1 MANIRK
7 RGNSYQI
14 RVGVGYK
21 PDGTQISRSMTWSP
35 APGMSERQIEKELNR
50 QAVIFEEECKSRSAG
65 GMVKFEIFAE
75 EWFSEYAKPNLR
87 NTTFNFLYHQRL
99 RVYRAIG
106 DTSME
111 KITVRQLQEFINSL
125 SKDGANEVN
134 GKPLSP
140 KTVRHVLSL
149 VSDIFAY
156 AVRMGIVR
164 ENPCVRVVLPK
175 LVRKEKKIYTVEET
189 VRLMEL
195 LRKEPVKYRAFF
207 FLLIYSGCRRGEL
220 LGLEWRD
227 VDFANCLIRSGAPR
241 ATPPTGELTLIP
253 QKRSSPS
260 AHSSFRRRSWIFC
273 VSCVNS
279 SSGRLIFSAT
289 SGSSLVGSSPKK
301 TASLSILTP
310 HTTGWRSSARA
321 MGFRSTVCIRSG
333 ISSLRSWSATAL
345 ISSPCPAFLGILR
358 FLLLLI
364 FTATCLRTHESG
376 LLIRSLQHCSFRIP
390 DGLVMDISLFCRK
403 RKS

>member
-21 PDGTQISRSMTWSP
+21 PDGTQISRSMTWTP
-35 APGMSERQIEKELNR
+35 AQGMSERQIEKELNR
-50 QAVIFEEECKSRSAG
+50 QAVIFEEECRSRSAG

-75 EWFSEYAKPNLR
+75 EWFSEYAKSNLR

-227 VDFANCLIRSGAPR
+227 VDFANCLISIRRTSCY
-241 ATPPTGELTLIP
+241 TPDRGTYTDTTKTEQSKRTLKLPQEVMDILCELREFQLR
-253 QKRSSPS
+253 Q
-260 AHSSFRRRSWIFC
+260 ADIFGDKW
-273 VSCVNS
+273 VE
-279 SSGRLIFSAT
+279 SGRLFTKETGEPQHPNT
-289 SGSSLVGSSPKK
+289 SYHWLEKFCARNGLPFYGLHSFRHLFASLLVGNGVDIVTVSGVLGHSAVS
-301 TASLSILTP
+301 TTSNIYCHMLEDARVRTSDTVASALRLSD
-310 HTTGWRSSARA
+310 S
-321 MGFRSTVCIRSG
+321 
-333 ISSLRSWSATAL
+333 
-345 ISSPCPAFLGILR
+345 
-358 FLLLLI
+358 
-364 FTATCLRTHESG
+364 
-376 LLIRSLQHCSFRIP
+376 
-390 DGLVMDISLFCRK
+390 
-403 RKS
+403 

>member
-156 AVRMGIVR
+156 AVRMGIAR

-207 FLLIYSGCRRGEL
+207 YLLIYSGCRRGEL

-227 VDFANCLIRSGAPR
+227 VDFANCLISIRRTSCY
-241 ATPPTGELTLIP
+241 TPDRGTYTDTTKTEQSKRTLKLPQEVMDILCELREFQLR
-253 QKRSSPS
+253 Q
-260 AHSSFRRRSWIFC
+260 ADIFGDKW
-273 VSCVNS
+273 VE
-279 SSGRLIFSAT
+279 SGRLFTKENGEPQHPNT
-289 SGSSLVGSSPKK
+289 SYHWLEKFCARNGLPFYGLHSFRHLF
-301 TASLSILTP
+301 ASLLVSNGVDIVTVSGVLG
-310 HTTGWRSSARA
+310 HSAVSTTSNIYCHMLEDALVRASDTVASA
-321 MGFRSTVCIRSG
+321 
-333 ISSLRSWSATAL
+333 
-345 ISSPCPAFLGILR
+345 
-358 FLLLLI
+358 
-364 FTATCLRTHESG
+364 
-376 LLIRSLQHCSFRIP
+376 LQLS
-390 DGLVMDISLFCRK
+390 DS
-403 RKS
+403 

>member
-156 AVRMGIVR
+156 AVRMGIAR

-207 FLLIYSGCRRGEL
+207 YLLIYSGCRRGEL

-227 VDFANCLIRSGAPR
+227 VDFANCLISIRRTSCY
-241 ATPPTGELTLIP
+241 TPDRGTYTDTTKTEQSKRTLKLPQEVMDILCELREFQLR
-253 QKRSSPS
+253 Q
-260 AHSSFRRRSWIFC
+260 ADIFGDKW
-273 VSCVNS
+273 VE
-279 SSGRLIFSAT
+279 SGRLFTKENGEPQHPNT
-289 SGSSLVGSSPKK
+289 SYHWLEKFCARNGLPFYGLHSFRHLF
-301 TASLSILTP
+301 ASLLVSNGVDIVTVSGVLG
-310 HTTGWRSSARA
+310 HSAVSTTTKIYCHMLEDARVRATDTVASA
-321 MGFRSTVCIRSG
+321 
-333 ISSLRSWSATAL
+333 
-345 ISSPCPAFLGILR
+345 
-358 FLLLLI
+358 
-364 FTATCLRTHESG
+364 
-376 LLIRSLQHCSFRIP
+376 LQLS
-390 DGLVMDISLFCRK
+390 DS
-403 RKS
+403 

>member
-21 PDGTQISRSMTWSP
+21 PDGTQISRSMTWTP
-35 APGMSERQIEKELNR
+35 AQGMSERQIEKELNR
-50 QAVIFEEECKSRSAG
+50 QAVIFEEECRSRSAG

-75 EWFSEYAKPNLR
+75 EWFSEYAKSNLR

-164 ENPCVRVVLPK
+164 ENPCVRVVPPK

-207 FLLIYSGCRRGEL
+207 YLLIYSGCRRGEL

-227 VDFANCLIRSGAPR
+227 VDFANCLISIRRTSCY
-241 ATPPTGELTLIP
+241 TPDRGTYTDTTKTEQSKRTLKLPQEVMDILCELREFQLR
-253 QKRSSPS
+253 Q
-260 AHSSFRRRSWIFC
+260 ADIFGDKW
-273 VSCVNS
+273 VE
-279 SSGRLIFSAT
+279 SGRLFTKENGEPQHPNT
-289 SGSSLVGSSPKK
+289 SYHWLEKFCARNGLPFYGLHSFRHLF
-301 TASLSILTP
+301 ASLLVSNGVDIVTVSGVLG
-310 HTTGWRSSARA
+310 HSAVSTTSNIYCHMLEDARVRASDTVASA
-321 MGFRSTVCIRSG
+321 
-333 ISSLRSWSATAL
+333 
-345 ISSPCPAFLGILR
+345 
-358 FLLLLI
+358 
-364 FTATCLRTHESG
+364 
-376 LLIRSLQHCSFRIP
+376 LQLS
-390 DGLVMDISLFCRK
+390 DS
-403 RKS
+403 

>member
-21 PDGTQISRSMTWSP
+21 PDGTQISRSMTWTP
-35 APGMSERQIEKELNR
+35 AQGMSERQIEKELNR
-50 QAVIFEEECKSRSAG
+50 QAVIFEEECRSRSAG

-75 EWFSEYAKPNLR
+75 EWFSEYAKSNLR

-227 VDFANCLIRSGAPR
+227 VDFANCLISIRRTSCY
-241 ATPPTGELTLIP
+241 TPDRGTYTDTTKTEQSKRTLKLPQEVMDILCELRDFQLR
-253 QKRSSPS
+253 Q
-260 AHSSFRRRSWIFC
+260 ADIFGDKW
-273 VSCVNS
+273 VE
-279 SSGRLIFSAT
+279 SGRLFTKETGEPQHPNT
-289 SGSSLVGSSPKK
+289 SYHWLEKFCARNGLPFYGLHSFRHLFASLLVGNGVDIVTVSGVLGHS
-301 TASLSILTP
+301 AVS
-310 HTTGWRSSARA
+310 TTSNIYCHMLEDAR
-321 MGFRSTVCIRSG
+321 V
-333 ISSLRSWSATAL
+333 
-345 ISSPCPAFLGILR
+345 
-358 FLLLLI
+358 
-364 FTATCLRTHESG
+364 
-376 LLIRSLQHCSFRIP
+376 
-390 DGLVMDISLFCRK
+390 
-403 RKS
+403 

>member
-21 PDGTQISRSMTWSP
+21 SDGTQISRSMTWSP

-156 AVRMGIVR
+156 AVRMGIAR

-207 FLLIYSGCRRGEL
+207 YLLIYSGCRRGEL

-227 VDFANCLIRSGAPR
+227 VDFANCLISIRRTSCY
-241 ATPPTGELTLIP
+241 TPDRGTYTDTTKTEQSKRTLKLPQEVMDILCELREFQLR
-253 QKRSSPS
+253 Q
-260 AHSSFRRRSWIFC
+260 ADIFGDKW
-273 VSCVNS
+273 VE
-279 SSGRLIFSAT
+279 SGRLFTKENGEPQHPNT
-289 SGSSLVGSSPKK
+289 SYHWLEKFCARNGLPFYGLHSFRHLF
-301 TASLSILTP
+301 ASLLVSNGVDIVTVSGVLG
-310 HTTGWRSSARA
+310 HSAVSTTSNIYCHMLEDARVRASDTVASA
-321 MGFRSTVCIRSG
+321 
-333 ISSLRSWSATAL
+333 
-345 ISSPCPAFLGILR
+345 
-358 FLLLLI
+358 
-364 FTATCLRTHESG
+364 
-376 LLIRSLQHCSFRIP
+376 LQLS
-390 DGLVMDISLFCRK
+390 DS
-403 RKS
+403 

>member
-156 AVRMGIVR
+156 AVRMGIAR

-207 FLLIYSGCRRGEL
+207 YLLIYSGCRRGEL

-227 VDFANCLIRSGAPR
+227 VDFANCLISIRRTSCY
-241 ATPPTGELTLIP
+241 TPDRGTYTDTTKTEQSKRTLKLPQEIMDILCELREFQLR
-253 QKRSSPS
+253 Q
-260 AHSSFRRRSWIFC
+260 ADIFGDKW
-273 VSCVNS
+273 VE
-279 SSGRLIFSAT
+279 SGRLFTKENGEPQHPNT
-289 SGSSLVGSSPKK
+289 SYHWLEKFCARNGLPFYGLHSFRHLF
-301 TASLSILTP
+301 ASLLVSNGVDIVTVSGVLG
-310 HTTGWRSSARA
+310 HSAVSTTSNIYCHMLEDARVRASDTVASA
-321 MGFRSTVCIRSG
+321 
-333 ISSLRSWSATAL
+333 
-345 ISSPCPAFLGILR
+345 
-358 FLLLLI
+358 
-364 FTATCLRTHESG
+364 
-376 LLIRSLQHCSFRIP
+376 LQLS
-390 DGLVMDISLFCRK
+390 DS
-403 RKS
+403 

>member
-21 PDGTQISRSMTWSP
+21 PDGTQISRSMTWTP
-35 APGMSERQIEKELNR
+35 AQGMSERQIEKELNR
-50 QAVIFEEECKSRSAG
+50 QAVIFEEECRSRSAG
-65 GMVKFEIFAE
+65 GIVKFEIFAE
-75 EWFSEYAKPNLR
+75 EWFSEYAKSNLR

-227 VDFANCLIRSGAPR
+227 VDFANCLISIRRTSCY
-241 ATPPTGELTLIP
+241 TPDRGTYTDTTKTEQSKRTLKLPQEVMDILCELRDFQLR
-253 QKRSSPS
+253 Q
-260 AHSSFRRRSWIFC
+260 ADIFGDKW
-273 VSCVNS
+273 VE
-279 SSGRLIFSAT
+279 SGRLFTKETGEPQHPNT
-289 SGSSLVGSSPKK
+289 SYHWLEKFCARNGLPFYGLHSFRHLFASLLVGNGVDIVTVSGVLGHSAVS
-301 TASLSILTP
+301 TTSNIYCHMLEDARVRASDTVASALRLSD
-310 HTTGWRSSARA
+310 S
-321 MGFRSTVCIRSG
+321 
-333 ISSLRSWSATAL
+333 
-345 ISSPCPAFLGILR
+345 
-358 FLLLLI
+358 
-364 FTATCLRTHESG
+364 
-376 LLIRSLQHCSFRIP
+376 
-390 DGLVMDISLFCRK
+390 
-403 RKS
+403 

>member
-14 RVGVGYK
+14 REGVGYK

-156 AVRMGIVR
+156 AVRMGIAR

-207 FLLIYSGCRRGEL
+207 YLLIYSGCRRGEL

-227 VDFANCLIRSGAPR
+227 VDFANCLISIRRTSCY
-241 ATPPTGELTLIP
+241 TPDRGTYTDTTKTEQSKRTLKLPQEVMDILCELREFQLR
-253 QKRSSPS
+253 Q
-260 AHSSFRRRSWIFC
+260 ADIFGDKW
-273 VSCVNS
+273 VE
-279 SSGRLIFSAT
+279 SGRLFTKENGEPQHPNT
-289 SGSSLVGSSPKK
+289 SYHWLEKFCARNGLPFYGLHSFRHLF
-301 TASLSILTP
+301 ASLLVSNGVDIVTVSGVLG
-310 HTTGWRSSARA
+310 HSAVSTTSNIYCHMLEDARVRASDTVASA
-321 MGFRSTVCIRSG
+321 
-333 ISSLRSWSATAL
+333 
-345 ISSPCPAFLGILR
+345 
-358 FLLLLI
+358 
-364 FTATCLRTHESG
+364 
-376 LLIRSLQHCSFRIP
+376 LQLS
-390 DGLVMDISLFCRK
+390 DS
-403 RKS
+403 

>member
-75 EWFSEYAKPNLR
+75 EWLSEYAKSNLR

-227 VDFANCLIRSGAPR
+227 VDFANCLISVRRTSCY
-241 ATPPTGELTLIP
+241 TPDRGTYTDTTKTEQSKRTLKLPQEVMDILCELRDFQLR
-253 QKRSSPS
+253 Q
-260 AHSSFRRRSWIFC
+260 ADIFGDKW
-273 VSCVNS
+273 VE
-279 SSGRLIFSAT
+279 SGRLFTKETGEPQHPNT
-289 SGSSLVGSSPKK
+289 SYHWLEKFCARNGLPFYGLHSFRHLFASLLVGNGVDIVTVSGVLGHSAVS
-301 TASLSILTP
+301 TTSNIYCHMLEDARVRASDTVASALRLSD
-310 HTTGWRSSARA
+310 S
-321 MGFRSTVCIRSG
+321 
-333 ISSLRSWSATAL
+333 
-345 ISSPCPAFLGILR
+345 
-358 FLLLLI
+358 
-364 FTATCLRTHESG
+364 
-376 LLIRSLQHCSFRIP
+376 
-390 DGLVMDISLFCRK
+390 
-403 RKS
+403 

>member
-21 PDGTQISRSMTWSP
+21 PDGTQISRSMTWTP
-35 APGMSERQIEKELNR
+35 AQGMSERQIEKELNR
-50 QAVIFEEECKSRSAG
+50 QAVIFEEECRSRSAG

-75 EWFSEYAKPNLR
+75 EWFSEYAKSNLR

-227 VDFANCLIRSGAPR
+227 VDFANCLISIQRTSCY
-241 ATPPTGELTLIP
+241 TPDRGTYTDTTKTEQSKRTLKLPQEVMDILCELREFQLR
-253 QKRSSPS
+253 Q
-260 AHSSFRRRSWIFC
+260 ADIFGDKW
-273 VSCVNS
+273 VE
-279 SSGRLIFSAT
+279 SGRLFTKENGEPQHPNT
-289 SGSSLVGSSPKK
+289 SYHWLEKFCARNGLPFYGLHSFRHLF
-301 TASLSILTP
+301 ASLLVSNGVDIVTVSGVLG
-310 HTTGWRSSARA
+310 HSAVSTTSNIYCHMLEDARVRASDTVASA
-321 MGFRSTVCIRSG
+321 
-333 ISSLRSWSATAL
+333 
-345 ISSPCPAFLGILR
+345 
-358 FLLLLI
+358 
-364 FTATCLRTHESG
+364 
-376 LLIRSLQHCSFRIP
+376 LQLS
-390 DGLVMDISLFCRK
+390 DS
-403 RKS
+403 

>member
-156 AVRMGIVR
+156 AVRMGIAR

-207 FLLIYSGCRRGEL
+207 YLLIYSGCRRGEL

-227 VDFANCLIRSGAPR
+227 VDFANCLISIRRTSCY
-241 ATPPTGELTLIP
+241 TPDRGTYTDTTKTEQSKRTLKLPQEVMDILCELREFQLR
-253 QKRSSPS
+253 Q
-260 AHSSFRRRSWIFC
+260 ADIFGDKW
-273 VSCVNS
+273 VE
-279 SSGRLIFSAT
+279 SGRLFTKENGEPQHPNT
-289 SGSSLVGSSPKK
+289 SYHWLEKFCARNGLPFYGLQWFRHLF
-301 TASLSILTP
+301 ASLLVSNGVDIVTVSGVLG
-310 HTTGWRSSARA
+310 HSAVSTTSNIYCHMLEDARVRASDTVASA
-321 MGFRSTVCIRSG
+321 
-333 ISSLRSWSATAL
+333 
-345 ISSPCPAFLGILR
+345 
-358 FLLLLI
+358 
-364 FTATCLRTHESG
+364 
-376 LLIRSLQHCSFRIP
+376 LQLS
-390 DGLVMDISLFCRK
+390 DS
-403 RKS
+403 

>member
-156 AVRMGIVR
+156 AVRMGIAR

-207 FLLIYSGCRRGEL
+207 YLLIYSGCRRGEL

-227 VDFANCLIRSGAPR
+227 VDFANCLISIRRTSCY
-241 ATPPTGELTLIP
+241 TPDRGTYTDTTKTEQSKRTLKLPQEVMDILCELREFQLR
-253 QKRSSPS
+253 Q
-260 AHSSFRRRSWIFC
+260 ADIFGDKW
-273 VSCVNS
+273 VE
-279 SSGRLIFSAT
+279 SGRLFTKENGEPQHPNT
-289 SGSSLVGSSPKK
+289 SYHWLEKFCARNGLPFYGLHSFRHLF
-301 TASLSILTP
+301 ASLLVSNGVDIVTVSGVLG
-310 HTTGWRSSARA
+310 HSAVSTTSNIYCHMLEDARVRASDTVTSA
-321 MGFRSTVCIRSG
+321 
-333 ISSLRSWSATAL
+333 
-345 ISSPCPAFLGILR
+345 
-358 FLLLLI
+358 
-364 FTATCLRTHESG
+364 
-376 LLIRSLQHCSFRIP
+376 LQLS
-390 DGLVMDISLFCRK
+390 DS
-403 RKS
+403 

>member
-75 EWFSEYAKPNLR
+75 EWFSEYAKSNLR

-207 FLLIYSGCRRGEL
+207 YLLIYSGCRRGEL

-227 VDFANCLIRSGAPR
+227 VDFANCLISIRRTSCY
-241 ATPPTGELTLIP
+241 TPDRGTYTDTTKTEQSKRTLKLPQEVMDILCELRDFQLR
-253 QKRSSPS
+253 Q
-260 AHSSFRRRSWIFC
+260 ADIFGDKW
-273 VSCVNS
+273 VE
-279 SSGRLIFSAT
+279 SGRLFTKENGEPQHPNT
-289 SGSSLVGSSPKK
+289 SYHWLEKFCARNGLPFYGLHSFRHLFASLLVGNGVDIVTVSGVLGHSAVS
-301 TASLSILTP
+301 TTSNIYCHMLEDARVRASDTVASALQLSD
-310 HTTGWRSSARA
+310 S
-321 MGFRSTVCIRSG
+321 
-333 ISSLRSWSATAL
+333 
-345 ISSPCPAFLGILR
+345 
-358 FLLLLI
+358 
-364 FTATCLRTHESG
+364 
-376 LLIRSLQHCSFRIP
+376 
-390 DGLVMDISLFCRK
+390 
-403 RKS
+403 

>member
-156 AVRMGIVR
+156 AVRMGIAR

-175 LVRKEKKIYTVEET
+175 LVRKEKKIYNVEET

-207 FLLIYSGCRRGEL
+207 YLLIYSGCRRGEL

-227 VDFANCLIRSGAPR
+227 VDFANCLISIRRTSCY
-241 ATPPTGELTLIP
+241 TPDRGTYTDTTKTEQSKRTLKLPQEVMDILCELREFQLR
-253 QKRSSPS
+253 Q
-260 AHSSFRRRSWIFC
+260 ADIFGDKW
-273 VSCVNS
+273 VE
-279 SSGRLIFSAT
+279 SGRLFTKENGEPQHPNT
-289 SGSSLVGSSPKK
+289 SYHWLEKFCARNGLPFYGLHSFRHLF
-301 TASLSILTP
+301 ASLLVSNGVDIVTVSGVLG
-310 HTTGWRSSARA
+310 HSAVSTTSNIYCHMLEDARVRASDTVASA
-321 MGFRSTVCIRSG
+321 
-333 ISSLRSWSATAL
+333 
-345 ISSPCPAFLGILR
+345 
-358 FLLLLI
+358 
-364 FTATCLRTHESG
+364 
-376 LLIRSLQHCSFRIP
+376 LQLS
-390 DGLVMDISLFCRK
+390 DS
-403 RKS
+403 

>member
-21 PDGTQISRSMTWSP
+21 PDGTQISRSMTWTP
-35 APGMSERQIEKELNR
+35 AQGMSERQIEKELNR
-50 QAVIFEEECKSRSAG
+50 QAVIFEEECRSRSAG

-75 EWFSEYAKPNLR
+75 EWFSEYAKSNLR

-227 VDFANCLIRSGAPR
+227 VDFANCLISIRRTSCY
-241 ATPPTGELTLIP
+241 TPDRGTYTDTTKTEQSKRTLKLPQEVMDILCELRDFQLR
-253 QKRSSPS
+253 K
-260 AHSSFRRRSWIFC
+260 ADIFGDKW
-273 VSCVNS
+273 VE
-279 SSGRLIFSAT
+279 SGRLFTKETGEPQHPNT
-289 SGSSLVGSSPKK
+289 SYHWLEKFCARNGLPFYGLHSFRHLFASLLVGNGVDIVTVSGVLGHSAVS
-301 TASLSILTP
+301 TTSNIYCHMLEDARVRASDTVASALRLSD
-310 HTTGWRSSARA
+310 S
-321 MGFRSTVCIRSG
+321 
-333 ISSLRSWSATAL
+333 
-345 ISSPCPAFLGILR
+345 
-358 FLLLLI
+358 
-364 FTATCLRTHESG
+364 
-376 LLIRSLQHCSFRIP
+376 
-390 DGLVMDISLFCRK
+390 
-403 RKS
+403 

>member
-156 AVRMGIVR
+156 AVRMGIAR

-220 LGLEWRD
+220 LGLEWQD
-227 VDFANCLIRSGAPR
+227 VDFANCLISIRRTSCY
-241 ATPPTGELTLIP
+241 TPDRGTYTDTTKTEQSKRTLKLPQEVMDILCELREFQLR
-253 QKRSSPS
+253 Q
-260 AHSSFRRRSWIFC
+260 ADIFGDKW
-273 VSCVNS
+273 VE
-279 SSGRLIFSAT
+279 SGRLFTKENGEPQHPNT
-289 SGSSLVGSSPKK
+289 SYHWLEKFCARNGLPFYGLHSFRHLF
-301 TASLSILTP
+301 ASLLVSNGVDIVTVSGVLG
-310 HTTGWRSSARA
+310 HSAVSTTSNIYCHMLEDARVRASDTVASA
-321 MGFRSTVCIRSG
+321 
-333 ISSLRSWSATAL
+333 
-345 ISSPCPAFLGILR
+345 
-358 FLLLLI
+358 
-364 FTATCLRTHESG
+364 
-376 LLIRSLQHCSFRIP
+376 LQLS
-390 DGLVMDISLFCRK
+390 DS
-403 RKS
+403 

>member
-21 PDGTQISRSMTWSP
+21 PDGTQISRSMTWTP
-35 APGMSERQIEKELNR
+35 AQGMSERQIEKELNR
-50 QAVIFEEECKSRSAG
+50 QAVIFEEECRSRSAG

-75 EWFSEYAKPNLR
+75 EWFSEYAKSNLR

-207 FLLIYSGCRRGEL
+207 FLLIYSGSRRGEL

-227 VDFANCLIRSGAPR
+227 VDFANCLISIRRTSCY
-241 ATPPTGELTLIP
+241 TPDRGTYTDTTKTEQSKRTLKLPQEVMDILCELREFQLR
-253 QKRSSPS
+253 Q
-260 AHSSFRRRSWIFC
+260 ADIFGDKW
-273 VSCVNS
+273 VE
-279 SSGRLIFSAT
+279 SGRLFTKETGEPQHPNT
-289 SGSSLVGSSPKK
+289 SYHWLEKFCARNGLPFYGLHSFRHLFASLLVGNGVDIVTVSGVLGHSAVS
-301 TASLSILTP
+301 TTSNIYCHMLEDARVRASDTVASALRLSD
-310 HTTGWRSSARA
+310 S
-321 MGFRSTVCIRSG
+321 
-333 ISSLRSWSATAL
+333 
-345 ISSPCPAFLGILR
+345 
-358 FLLLLI
+358 
-364 FTATCLRTHESG
+364 
-376 LLIRSLQHCSFRIP
+376 
-390 DGLVMDISLFCRK
+390 
-403 RKS
+403 

>member
-21 PDGTQISRSMTWSP
+21 PDGTQISRSMTWTP
-35 APGMSERQIEKELNR
+35 TPGMSERQIEKELNR
-50 QAVIFEEECKSRSAG
+50 QAVIFEEECRSRSAG

-75 EWFSEYAKPNLR
+75 EWFSEYAKSNLR
-87 NTTFNFLYHQRL
+87 NTTYNFLYHQRL

-106 DTSME
+106 GTSME
-111 KITVRQLQEFINSL
+111 KITVRQLQDFINSL
-125 SKDGANEVN
+125 SRDGANEVN

-156 AVRMGIVR
+156 AVRMGVVR

-195 LRKEPVKYRAFF
+195 LRNEPVKYRAFF
-207 FLLIYSGCRRGEL
+207 YMLIYSGCRRGEL

-227 VDFANCLIRSGAPR
+227 VDFQNCLISIRRTSCY
-241 ATPPTGELTLIP
+241 TPGRGTYTDTTKTEQSRRTLKLP
-253 QKRSSPS
+253 QEVMDILRDLY
-260 AHSSFRRRSWIFC
+260 AFQLRQADIFGDKW
-273 VSCVNS
+273 VD
-279 SSGRLIFSAT
+279 SGRLFTKENGEPQHPNT
-289 SGSSLVGSSPKK
+289 SYHWLEKFCARNGLPFYGIHSFRHLFASLLVGNGVDIVTVSG
-301 TASLSILTP
+301 ILG
-310 HTTGWRSSARA
+310 HSAVSTTSNIYCHMLEDARA
-321 MGFRSTVCIRSG
+321 RASDTVASA
-333 ISSLRSWSATAL
+333 LRL
-345 ISSPCPAFLGILR
+345 P
-358 FLLLLI
+358 
-364 FTATCLRTHESG
+364 ES
-376 LLIRSLQHCSFRIP
+376 
-390 DGLVMDISLFCRK
+390 
-403 RKS
+403 

>member
-156 AVRMGIVR
+156 AVRMGIAR

-207 FLLIYSGCRRGEL
+207 YLLIYSGCRRGEL

-227 VDFANCLIRSGAPR
+227 VDFANCLISIRRTSCY
-241 ATPPTGELTLIP
+241 TPDRGTDTDTTKTEQSKRTLKLPQEVMDILCELREFQLR
-253 QKRSSPS
+253 Q
-260 AHSSFRRRSWIFC
+260 ADIFGDKW
-273 VSCVNS
+273 VE
-279 SSGRLIFSAT
+279 SGRLFTKENGEPQHPNT
-289 SGSSLVGSSPKK
+289 SYHWLEKFCARNGLPFYGLHSFRHLF
-301 TASLSILTP
+301 ASLLVSNGVDIVTVSGVLG
-310 HTTGWRSSARA
+310 HSAVSTTSNIYCHMLEDARVRASDTVASA
-321 MGFRSTVCIRSG
+321 
-333 ISSLRSWSATAL
+333 
-345 ISSPCPAFLGILR
+345 
-358 FLLLLI
+358 
-364 FTATCLRTHESG
+364 
-376 LLIRSLQHCSFRIP
+376 LQLS
-390 DGLVMDISLFCRK
+390 DS
-403 RKS
+403 

>member
-35 APGMSERQIEKELNR
+35 APGMPERQIEKELNR

-156 AVRMGIVR
+156 AVRMGIAR

-207 FLLIYSGCRRGEL
+207 YLLIYSGCRRGEL

-227 VDFANCLIRSGAPR
+227 VDFANCLISIRRTSCY
-241 ATPPTGELTLIP
+241 TPDRGTYTDTTKTEQSKRTLKLPQEVMDILCELREFQLR
-253 QKRSSPS
+253 Q
-260 AHSSFRRRSWIFC
+260 ADIFGDKW
-273 VSCVNS
+273 VE
-279 SSGRLIFSAT
+279 SGRLFTKENGEPQHPNT
-289 SGSSLVGSSPKK
+289 SYHWLEKFCARNGLPFYGLHSFRHLF
-301 TASLSILTP
+301 ASLLVSNGVDIVTVSGVLG
-310 HTTGWRSSARA
+310 HSAVSTTSNIYCHMLEDARVRASDTVASA
-321 MGFRSTVCIRSG
+321 
-333 ISSLRSWSATAL
+333 
-345 ISSPCPAFLGILR
+345 
-358 FLLLLI
+358 
-364 FTATCLRTHESG
+364 
-376 LLIRSLQHCSFRIP
+376 LQLS
-390 DGLVMDISLFCRK
+390 DS
-403 RKS
+403 

>member
-21 PDGTQISRSMTWSP
+21 PDGTQISRSMTWTP
-35 APGMSERQIEKELNR
+35 AQGMSERQIEKELNR
-50 QAVIFEEECKSRSAG
+50 QAVIFEEECRSRSAG

-75 EWFSEYAKPNLR
+75 EWFSEYAKSNLR

-227 VDFANCLIRSGAPR
+227 VDFANCLISIRRTSCY
-241 ATPPTGELTLIP
+241 TPDRGTYTDTTKTEQSKRTLKLPQEVMDILCELREFQLR
-253 QKRSSPS
+253 Q
-260 AHSSFRRRSWIFC
+260 ADIFGDKW
-273 VSCVNS
+273 VE
-279 SSGRLIFSAT
+279 SGRLFTKETGEPQHPNT
-289 SGSSLVGSSPKK
+289 SYHWLEKFCARNGLPFYGLHSFRHLFASLLVGNGVDIVTVSGVLGHSAVS
-301 TASLSILTP
+301 TTSNIYCHMLEDARVRASDTVASALRLSD
-310 HTTGWRSSARA
+310 S
-321 MGFRSTVCIRSG
+321 
-333 ISSLRSWSATAL
+333 
-345 ISSPCPAFLGILR
+345 
-358 FLLLLI
+358 
-364 FTATCLRTHESG
+364 
-376 LLIRSLQHCSFRIP
+376 
-390 DGLVMDISLFCRK
+390 
-403 RKS
+403 

>member
-21 PDGTQISRSMTWSP
+21 PDGTRISRSMTWSP

-156 AVRMGIVR
+156 AVRMGIAR

-207 FLLIYSGCRRGEL
+207 YLLIYSGCRRGEL

-227 VDFANCLIRSGAPR
+227 VDFANCLISIRRTSCY
-241 ATPPTGELTLIP
+241 TPDRGTYTDTTKTEQSKRTLKLPQEVMDILCELREFQLR
-253 QKRSSPS
+253 Q
-260 AHSSFRRRSWIFC
+260 ADIFGDKW
-273 VSCVNS
+273 VE
-279 SSGRLIFSAT
+279 SGRLFTKENGEPQHPNT
-289 SGSSLVGSSPKK
+289 SYHWLEKFCARNGLPFYGLHSFRHLF
-301 TASLSILTP
+301 ASLLVSNGVDIVTVSGVLG
-310 HTTGWRSSARA
+310 HSAVSTTSNIYCHMLEDARVRASDTVASA
-321 MGFRSTVCIRSG
+321 
-333 ISSLRSWSATAL
+333 
-345 ISSPCPAFLGILR
+345 
-358 FLLLLI
+358 
-364 FTATCLRTHESG
+364 
-376 LLIRSLQHCSFRIP
+376 LQLS
-390 DGLVMDISLFCRK
+390 DS
-403 RKS
+403 

>member
-75 EWFSEYAKPNLR
+75 EWFSEYAKSNLR

-156 AVRMGIVR
+156 AVRMGIAR

-207 FLLIYSGCRRGEL
+207 YLLIYSGCRRGEL

-227 VDFANCLIRSGAPR
+227 VDFANCLISIRRTSCY
-241 ATPPTGELTLIP
+241 TPDRGTYTDTTKTEQSKRTLKLPQEVMDILCELRDFQLR
-253 QKRSSPS
+253 Q
-260 AHSSFRRRSWIFC
+260 ADIFGDKW
-273 VSCVNS
+273 VE
-279 SSGRLIFSAT
+279 SGRLFTKENGEPQHPNT
-289 SGSSLVGSSPKK
+289 SYHWLEKFCARNGLPFYGLHSFRHLFASLLVGNGVDIVTVSGVLGHSAVS
-301 TASLSILTP
+301 TTSNIYCHMLEDARVRASDTVASALQLSD
-310 HTTGWRSSARA
+310 S
-321 MGFRSTVCIRSG
+321 
-333 ISSLRSWSATAL
+333 
-345 ISSPCPAFLGILR
+345 
-358 FLLLLI
+358 
-364 FTATCLRTHESG
+364 
-376 LLIRSLQHCSFRIP
+376 
-390 DGLVMDISLFCRK
+390 
-403 RKS
+403 

>member
-21 PDGTQISRSMTWSP
+21 PDGTQISRSMTWTP
-35 APGMSERQIEKELNR
+35 AQGKSERQIEKELNR
-50 QAVIFEEECKSRSAG
+50 QAVIFEEECRSRSAG

-75 EWFSEYAKPNLR
+75 EWFSEYAKSNLR

-227 VDFANCLIRSGAPR
+227 VDFANCLISIRRTSCY
-241 ATPPTGELTLIP
+241 TPDRGTYTDTTKTEQSKRTLKLPQEVMDILCELREFQLR
-253 QKRSSPS
+253 Q
-260 AHSSFRRRSWIFC
+260 ADIFGDKW
-273 VSCVNS
+273 VE
-279 SSGRLIFSAT
+279 SGRLFTKETGEPQHPNT
-289 SGSSLVGSSPKK
+289 SYHWLEKFCARNGLPFYGLHSFRHLFASLLVGNGVDIVTVSGVLGHSAVS
-301 TASLSILTP
+301 TTSNIYCHMLEDARVRASDTVASALRLSD
-310 HTTGWRSSARA
+310 S
-321 MGFRSTVCIRSG
+321 
-333 ISSLRSWSATAL
+333 
-345 ISSPCPAFLGILR
+345 
-358 FLLLLI
+358 
-364 FTATCLRTHESG
+364 
-376 LLIRSLQHCSFRIP
+376 
-390 DGLVMDISLFCRK
+390 
-403 RKS
+403 

>member
-21 PDGTQISRSMTWSP
+21 PDGTQISRSMTWTP
-35 APGMSERQIEKELNR
+35 AQGMSERQIEKELNR
-50 QAVIFEEECKSRSAG
+50 QAVIFEEECRSRSAG

-75 EWFSEYAKPNLR
+75 EWFSEYAKSNLR

-156 AVRMGIVR
+156 AVRMGIAR

-207 FLLIYSGCRRGEL
+207 YLLIYSGCRRGEL

-227 VDFANCLIRSGAPR
+227 VDFANCLISIRRTSCY
-241 ATPPTGELTLIP
+241 TPDRGTYTDTTKTEQSKRTLKLPQEVMDILCELREFQLR
-253 QKRSSPS
+253 Q
-260 AHSSFRRRSWIFC
+260 ADIFGDKW
-273 VSCVNS
+273 VE
-279 SSGRLIFSAT
+279 SGRLFTKENGEPQHPNT
-289 SGSSLVGSSPKK
+289 SYHWLEKFCARNGLPFYGLHSFRHLFASLLVGNGVDIVTVSGVLGHSAVS
-301 TASLSILTP
+301 TTSNIYCHMLEDARVRASDTVASALRLSD
-310 HTTGWRSSARA
+310 S
-321 MGFRSTVCIRSG
+321 
-333 ISSLRSWSATAL
+333 
-345 ISSPCPAFLGILR
+345 
-358 FLLLLI
+358 
-364 FTATCLRTHESG
+364 
-376 LLIRSLQHCSFRIP
+376 
-390 DGLVMDISLFCRK
+390 
-403 RKS
+403 

>member
-156 AVRMGIVR
+156 AVRMGIAR

-207 FLLIYSGCRRGEL
+207 YLLIYSGCRRGEL

-227 VDFANCLIRSGAPR
+227 VDFANCLISIRRTSCY
-241 ATPPTGELTLIP
+241 TPDRGTYTDTTKTEQSKRTLKLPQEVMDILCELREFQLR
-253 QKRSSPS
+253 Q
-260 AHSSFRRRSWIFC
+260 ADIFGDKW
-273 VSCVNS
+273 VE
-279 SSGRLIFSAT
+279 SGRLFTKENGEPQHPNT
-289 SGSSLVGSSPKK
+289 SYHWLEKFCARNGLPFYGLHSFRHLFASLLVGNGVDIVTVSGVLGHSAVS
-301 TASLSILTP
+301 TTSNIYCHMLEDARVRASDTVASALRLSD
-310 HTTGWRSSARA
+310 S
-321 MGFRSTVCIRSG
+321 
-333 ISSLRSWSATAL
+333 
-345 ISSPCPAFLGILR
+345 
-358 FLLLLI
+358 
-364 FTATCLRTHESG
+364 
-376 LLIRSLQHCSFRIP
+376 
-390 DGLVMDISLFCRK
+390 
-403 RKS
+403 

>member
-156 AVRMGIVR
+156 AVRMGIAR

-175 LVRKEKKIYTVEET
+175 LVRKEKKIYTVAET

-207 FLLIYSGCRRGEL
+207 YLLIYSGCRRGEL

-227 VDFANCLIRSGAPR
+227 VDFANCLISIRRTSCY
-241 ATPPTGELTLIP
+241 TPDRGTYTDTTKTEQSKRTLKLPQEVMDILCELREFQLR
-253 QKRSSPS
+253 Q
-260 AHSSFRRRSWIFC
+260 ADIFGDKW
-273 VSCVNS
+273 VE
-279 SSGRLIFSAT
+279 SGRLFTKENGEPQHPNT
-289 SGSSLVGSSPKK
+289 SYHWLEKFCARNGLPFYGLHSFRHLF
-301 TASLSILTP
+301 ASLLVSNGVDIVTVSGVLG
-310 HTTGWRSSARA
+310 HSAVSTTSNIYCHMLEDARVRASDTVASA
-321 MGFRSTVCIRSG
+321 
-333 ISSLRSWSATAL
+333 
-345 ISSPCPAFLGILR
+345 
-358 FLLLLI
+358 
-364 FTATCLRTHESG
+364 
-376 LLIRSLQHCSFRIP
+376 LQLS
-390 DGLVMDISLFCRK
+390 DS
-403 RKS
+403 

>member
-50 QAVIFEEECKSRSAG
+50 QAVIFEEECRSRSAG

-227 VDFANCLIRSGAPR
+227 VDFANCLISIRRTSCY
-241 ATPPTGELTLIP
+241 TPDRGTYTDTTKTEQSKRTLKLPQEVMDILCELRDFQLR
-253 QKRSSPS
+253 Q
-260 AHSSFRRRSWIFC
+260 ADIFGDKW
-273 VSCVNS
+273 VE
-279 SSGRLIFSAT
+279 SGRLFTKETGEPQHPNT
-289 SGSSLVGSSPKK
+289 SYHWLEKFCARNGLPFYGLHSFRHLFASLLVGNGVDIVTVSGVLGHSAVS
-301 TASLSILTP
+301 TTSNIYCHMLEDARVRASDTVASALRLSD
-310 HTTGWRSSARA
+310 S
-321 MGFRSTVCIRSG
+321 
-333 ISSLRSWSATAL
+333 
-345 ISSPCPAFLGILR
+345 
-358 FLLLLI
+358 
-364 FTATCLRTHESG
+364 
-376 LLIRSLQHCSFRIP
+376 
-390 DGLVMDISLFCRK
+390 
-403 RKS
+403 